1 MPEPLNTV
9 KGGDGGGGGI
19 ERGDLEVLCKSC
31 FDSLC
36 PLPFSFSLLRTAA
49 VTKALIVINSNLQ
62 AGLSSL
68 TSVCFEDKLGLI
80 LKTPCLAAV
89 HSVCNA

>member
-1 MPEPLNTV
+1 MKLDYDVLGDEDPKLPEPLNTV

-36 PLPFSFSLLRTAA
+36 PAPFSFSLLR
-49 VTKALIVINSNLQ
+49 VQLL
-62 AGLSSL
+62 
-68 TSVCFEDKLGLI
+68 
-80 LKTPCLAAV
+80 
-89 HSVCNA
+89 